1 MNAMTEAREYALL
14 NRNPVIV
21 HANCVRIGSH
31 SNSDKDTLYRDEN
44 ELAYVKEA
52 DPLLKFRRMLLRYK
66 RLTEEE
72 LKEIEEK
79 AKKDLAAA
87 NRKALTAPDPDPKP
101 FSTMYCRNL
110 TNRKI

>member
-1 MNAMTEAREYALL
+1 MCPYRF
-14 NRNPVIV
+14 PF
-21 HANCVRIGSH
+21 
-31 SNSDKDTLYRDEN
+31 NSDKDTLYRDEN

-79 AKKDLAAA
+79 AKKDTAAA
-87 NRKALTAPDPDPKP
+87 NRKALTAPDPDPKTI
-101 FSTMYCRNL
+101 FQLCIAGTLR
-110 TNRKI
+110 TGKI